1 MSGTA
6 DPRRRR
12 LAAALGLWLAVALA
26 PSPARA
32 ARPLAAAVTVYA
44 ASSLGDVLPLLV
56 ARYRARTRV
65 TVSVS
70 LAASSLLARQIESG
84 APADLFVSADEVWM
98 DQLVAHGLVR
108 AASRTDLVGNRLV
121 LVAARDSALTLRIAP
136 HFALREALGDGRLAT
151 GNTASVPVGRYAK
164 AALVSL
170 GVYDSVEPRLVLAE
184 NVRAALA
191 FVARGEAP
199 LGIVYATD
207 ARAEPRV
214 RVVDVFPED
223 SHPPVRYPAA
233 LTATASPAASDF
245 LRFLRGAE
253 AAAVFAAAGFTPLGP
268 TPP

>member
-1 MSGTA
+1 MSGRA
-6 DPRRRR
+6 VRPR
-12 LAAALGLWLAVALA
+12 LGAALALVLAVALA

-32 ARPLAAAVTVYA
+32 AASAAAAVTVYA
-44 ASSLGDVLPLLV
+44 AASLGDVLPLL
-56 ARYRARTRV
+56 ATRYRERTGV
-65 TVSVS
+65 PVSVS

-84 APADLFVSADEVWM
+84 APADVFVSADEAWM

-108 AASRTDLVGNRLV
+108 APSRIDLLGNRLV
-121 LVAARDSALTLRIAP
+121 LVAARDSTLRLRIAP
-136 HFALREALGDGRLAT
+136 RFALREALGDGRLAT
-151 GNTASVPVGRYAK
+151 GNTESVPAGRYAK

-170 GVYDSVEPRLVLAE
+170 GVYDSVESRLVLAE

-207 ARAEPRV
+207 AKAEPRV

-233 LTATASPAASDF
+233 LTTTASPAASDF
-245 LRFLRGAE
+245 LRFLRSAE

-268 TPP
+268 APP